1 MLRFDYMANGDSE
14 GDFSQFSVETAL
26 ADINCAIDLLKARTS
41 AEQVGLLGLRLGASF
56 ATRAA
61 AARRD
66 VSTLVLWAPIVDCSR
81 YMQELL
87 RINLTTQMAVYKE
100 IRADRE
106 ALIASLRVGQSVSVD
121 GFDIGLSLYEQMSGL
136 RLSEGSGPL
145 VDRCFIAQ
153 IDRNETA
160 PLSRDLEG
168 LRAACPNATLQL
180 VREDPFWKEI
190 DRFYDTAPNLS
201 AATIAW
207 LKDAMT
213 PHIVQSRLPMRWAT
227 AWSAS
232 CTSRRR
238 RDTTVPVIL
247 AAGVKARIGPH
258 GVYPQLA
265 RMFVE
270 QGFSVVRFDFWGLGD
285 SEGTATE
292 PLLADLYGSVSCGRY
307 VDDTMAAVQWTC
319 DTLTSRKSCSR
330 VCAAARSPA
339 CSPAHGPARCRPA
352 RTGSPDFR
360 RRLERRQS
368 QVHVTWT
375 AGGYPG
381 QVHAE
386 AGRSEILGA
395 ARQPE
400 DRLSSAG
407 AVAADAVQV
416 APPDRCCR

>member
-1 MLRFDYMANGDSE
+1 MIRLHAFFSECVLAETPFFFPGPQTSLFGILHESAADAPSGQPYVFCHPFGEEKLWAHRVFVTFARRLAAAGHPVLRFDYMANGDSE

-26 ADINCAIDLLKARTS
+26 ADINCAIDLLKTRTS

-87 RINLTTQMAVYKE
+87 RSNLTTQMAVYKE

-190 DRFYDTAPNLS
+190 DRFYDSAPNLS
-201 AATIAW
+201 AATMAW
-207 LKDAMT
+207 LKDA
-213 PHIVQSRLPMRWAT
+213 
-227 AWSAS
+227 
-232 CTSRRR
+232 
-238 RDTTVPVIL
+238 
-247 AAGVKARIGPH
+247 
-258 GVYPQLA
+258 
-265 RMFVE
+265 
-270 QGFSVVRFDFWGLGD
+270 
-285 SEGTATE
+285 
-292 PLLADLYGSVSCGRY
+292 
-307 VDDTMAAVQWTC
+307 
-319 DTLTSRKSCSR
+319 
-330 VCAAARSPA
+330 
-339 CSPAHGPARCRPA
+339 
-352 RTGSPDFR
+352 
-360 RRLERRQS
+360 
-368 QVHVTWT
+368 
-375 AGGYPG
+375 
-381 QVHAE
+381 
-386 AGRSEILGA
+386 
-395 ARQPE
+395 
-400 DRLSSAG
+400 
-407 AVAADAVQV
+407 
-416 APPDRCCR
+416 